1 MPFDLKLVIE
11 KNKTLLFGLLAI
23 AIAYFIF
30 AWFKTGRTNSRPL
43 MNLENT
49 ELKNPITDTYTPATD
64 SSIDSD
70 TSDKVLFIPDNDK
83 PGATLAVNADY
94 YTANEM
100 HQFPYKELETNVVN
114 EMYTS
119 DVPLFDNAHKQPMV
133 TPDIESSQRRV
144 NFYEM

>member
-23 AIAYFIF
+23 AIAYFFF
-30 AWFKTGRTNSRPL
+30 AWFKTARTNSRPL

-49 ELKNPITDTYTPATD
+49 DLKNPMTD

-70 TSDKVLFIPDNDK
+70 TSDKVLFIPDNDN

>member
-1 MPFDLKLVIE
+1 
-11 KNKTLLFGLLAI
+11 
-23 AIAYFIF
+23 
-30 AWFKTGRTNSRPL
+30 

-49 ELKNPITDTYTPATD
+49 DLKNPMTD

-70 TSDKVLFIPDNDK
+70 TSDKVLFIPDNDN

-133 TPDIESSQRRV
+133 TPDIEGSQRRV